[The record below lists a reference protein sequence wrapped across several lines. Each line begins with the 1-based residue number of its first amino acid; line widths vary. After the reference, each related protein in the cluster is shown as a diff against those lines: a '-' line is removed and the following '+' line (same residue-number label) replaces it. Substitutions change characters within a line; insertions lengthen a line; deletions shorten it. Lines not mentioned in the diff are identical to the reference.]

1 MVSTPAATA
10 GADSQSILFSSF
22 RLDLRGGQLVRAGMP
37 IPLRPKTWAVL
48 VYLAQRPGELVNRD
62 ELLDA
67 VWPKVAVTPDTLTKS
82 IGEIRLALGD
92 DSQSP
97 RFIETVHRRGFRF
110 IGETDT
116 GAAFD
121 DGALAWR
128 DRHQGAGPFV
138 GRAEELH
145 RLANAFAAAG
155 AGERQL
161 VFVTGPAGVGKT
173 TLVRA
178 FVESRAVQNASPP
191 AWIAHGVCAEQHG
204 PSEPYMPVLNALE
217 RLAGRADG
225 TKLVSL
231 LRRTAPTWLAQ
242 MPWLIGDDVG
252 ALRESV
258 TAARPE
264 RMLREF
270 AVLTEALTAEVPLVL
285 VLEDLHW
292 SDPSTVDLLSLIAER
307 RDPARLLVIGTYRP
321 AEVAVQEHALG
332 HAVRTMHVRRR
343 CIDLALHEFSDA
355 DVQAYLEQRFPGAQ
369 PPAELAPIIYAH
381 TEGNPLFVAAAV
393 EHMVSRGW
401 VLETDPGW
409 SFTSTMTAVDIG
421 IPDDVRHMI
430 AAQYETLAPVD
441 RDLLAAASVAGR
453 EFAVPAIAEALRRPV
468 EEVET
473 GCERLVRSQRFLRFA
488 GSSEWP
494 DGTVALRYAFNHAL
508 YRRAIYDAISD
519 GTRQR
524 LHQRIGAAL
533 DAAYGDRAAEI
544 AAELAAHFEH
554 GGDYPRALRH
564 LISAATNARQRL
576 AGREAIGFLQTAIG
590 LTRRLSDPGERD
602 REELGLRL
610 ALAPLLND
618 FCGFAS
624 EELLRNCQRA
634 YELCGAAGMPTERF
648 QVVYALCHVYVV
660 RGDPIRVPAVT
671 AELIELADRLG
682 TPEHQLLAH
691 STLLRSALHQARFSD
706 VRRCAEGPLAP
717 YLPNQL
723 GQQAAGHGTDPVIDA
738 RCHYAWALWFLGYPE
753 RASTVMEASLAA
765 ARTAGVSPFT
775 RASVLALGAELA
787 LLRRDAAG
795 GRALADELV
804 ALSDEHGFPFYR
816 AVAGALIG
824 RSRVLQGELREGI
837 EELERARV
845 AHRATGARAYANR
858 IAACLA
864 DAHLRAGERAA
875 GLAVVDEGLQI
886 AETTLDRSFWPELW
900 RLKGDLLLLGTERGG
915 SRSKTGK
922 DSAESEWNEAESCF
936 QRAIDLARES
946 EAKSLELPAATSLAR
961 AWQAR
966 QRSMEARTLLE
977 EICGWFGESATNLD
991 LLEARALLE
1000 PRPKRRRS
1008 GST

>member
-1 MVSTPAATA
+1 MSTPAPTA
-10 GADSQSILFSSF
+10 GADPQSILFSSF
-22 RLDLRGGQLVRAGMP
+22 RLDLRGGQLVRAGTP

-48 VYLAQRPGELVNRD
+48 LYLARRPGELVNRD

-67 VWPKVAVTPDTLTKS
+67 VWPNVAITPDTLTKS

-92 DSQSP
+92 DSQRP

-110 IGETDT
+110 IGETET

-121 DGALAWR
+121 EGALAWR
-128 DRHQGAGPFV
+128 DRHEGAGPFV
-138 GRAEELH
+138 GRAEELQ
-145 RLANAFAAAG
+145 RLAGAFAKAR

-178 FVESRAVQNASPP
+178 FVESRAVQDASPP

-217 RLAGRADG
+217 RLVGRPDG
-225 TKLVSL
+225 SKLVAL
-231 LRRTAPTWLAQ
+231 LRRAAPTWLAQ
-242 MPWLIGDDVG
+242 MPWLIGDDAG
-252 ALRESV
+252 ALHDSV

-270 AVLTEALTAEVPLVL
+270 AVLTETLTAEVPLVL

-307 RDPARLLVIGTYRP
+307 PDPARLLVIGTYRP

-343 CIDLALHEFSDA
+343 CIELAVHEFSDA

-393 EHMVSRGW
+393 DHMLSRGW

-409 SFTSTMTAVDIG
+409 SFTSTMAAVDIG
-421 IPDDVRHMI
+421 IPDDVRHTI

-453 EFAVPAIAEALRRPV
+453 EFAVPAIADALRRPI
-468 EEVET
+468 EDVET
-473 GCERLVRSQRFLRFA
+473 ACERLVRSQRFLRFA

-494 DGTVALRYAFNHAL
+494 DGNVALRYAFHHAL
-508 YRRAIYDAISD
+508 YRRAIYDGISD

-533 DAAYGDRAAEI
+533 DAAHGDRAADI
-544 AAELAAHFEH
+544 AAELAVHFER
-554 GGDYPRALRH
+554 GGDYSRALRY
-564 LISAATNARQRL
+564 LTAAAANARQRL
-576 AGREAIGFLQTAIG
+576 AGREAIGFLETAIA
-590 LTRRLSDPGERD
+590 LTGRLRDPSER
-602 REELGLRL
+602 EHAELGLRL

-624 EELLRNCQRA
+624 EELRQNCQRA
-634 YELCGAAGMPTERF
+634 YELCGAVGTPAERF
-648 QVVYALCHVYVV
+648 QVVYALCHVHVV
-660 RGDPIRVPAVT
+660 RGDPVGVPAAT
-671 AELIELADRLG
+671 TELVELADRLG
-682 TPEHQLLAH
+682 TPGHQLLAQ
-691 STLLRSALHQARFSD
+691 SVLLRGALHQARFAD

-717 YLPNQL
+717 YLQDQIGPHTP
-723 GQQAAGHGTDPVIDA
+723 AHGTDPIVDA
-738 RCHYAWALWFLGYPE
+738 HCHYAWALWFLGYPE
-753 RASTVMEASLAA
+753 RASAVMDASLAA
-765 ARTAGVSPFT
+765 ARTAAVSPFT
-775 RASVLALGAELA
+775 RASVLALAAELA
-787 LLRRDAAG
+787 LLRRDDPA
-795 GRALADELV
+795 GRALADELAMV
-804 ALSDEHGFPFYR
+804 SEEYGFPFYR
-816 AVAGALIG
+816 AIAAALVG
-824 RSRVLQGELREGI
+824 GSRVLQGALREGI

-845 AHRATGARAYANR
+845 AHRATGARVYANR
-858 IAACLA
+858 IAAGLA

-875 GLAVVDEGLQI
+875 GLAVVDDGLQI

-900 RLKGDLLLLGTERGG
+900 RLKGDLLLLDTERGG
-915 SRSKTGK
+915 HRPKAGKRST
-922 DSAESEWNEAESCF
+922 ESERNEAESCYL
-936 QRAIDLARES
+936 RAIELARGS
-946 EAKSLELPAATSLAR
+946 EAKSLELRAATSRAR
-961 AWQAR
+961 AWRAR
-966 QRSMEARTLLE
+966 GRTAEAAALLE
-977 EICGWFGESATNLD
+977 AICQWFGEAPTNLD
-991 LLEARALLE
+991 LLDARALLE
-1000 PRPKRRRS
+1000 PRC
-1008 GST
+1008 